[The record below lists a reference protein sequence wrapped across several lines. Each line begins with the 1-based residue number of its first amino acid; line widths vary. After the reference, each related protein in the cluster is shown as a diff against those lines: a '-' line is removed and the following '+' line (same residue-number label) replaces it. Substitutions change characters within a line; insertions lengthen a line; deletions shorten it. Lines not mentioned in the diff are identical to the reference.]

1 MPTTTRRPLPPI
13 RRVAEGINRD
23 REMQWISEHSHEYK
37 GEWVALAGDR
47 LIAHGVDGDPVYAAA
62 RAEGGVPFLFRCPN
76 DDRPSFGGY

>member
-1 MPTTTRRPLPPI
+1 MPTTTRSPLPAI

-23 REMQWISEHSHEYK
+23 REMRWISEHRLGYR

-62 RAEGGVPFLFRCPN
+62 RAEGGVPFLFRCP
-76 DDRPSFGGY
+76 DDDLPSAGGY